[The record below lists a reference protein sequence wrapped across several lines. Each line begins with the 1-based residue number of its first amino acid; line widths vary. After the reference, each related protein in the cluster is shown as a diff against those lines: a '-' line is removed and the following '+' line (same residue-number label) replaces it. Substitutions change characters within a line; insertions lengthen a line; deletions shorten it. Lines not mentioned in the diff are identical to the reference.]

1 MNAIELLQNKIAVA
15 LSKPIKTLKT
25 QAYLLCF
32 CERYSV
38 CREDALLGSSANVAK
53 IKLASNNI
61 SSILKAMG
69 LKKAKPEQKPH
80 SFSDGHWENIRK
92 WYLILE

>member
-25 QAYLLCF
+25 QPYLFCF
-32 CERYSV
+32 CERHSV

-92 WYLILE
+92 WYQILE